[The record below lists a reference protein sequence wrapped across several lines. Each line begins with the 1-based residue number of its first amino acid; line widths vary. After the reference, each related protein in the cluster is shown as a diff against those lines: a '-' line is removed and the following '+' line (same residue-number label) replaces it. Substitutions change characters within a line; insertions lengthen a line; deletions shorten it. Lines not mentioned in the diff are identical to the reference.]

1 MSQTLETIFERRSIR
16 NYKPDQITDEEL
28 HIIIKAGQYA
38 PNARN
43 EQSWHF
49 SVVQSRA
56 VLDKIN
62 AVIKANFQASGNPV
76 FVERA
81 EANNFSAFYHAP
93 TLIIL
98 SGDDQAVAPQAD
110 ASLALGNTFLA
121 AAALDIGSCWIHA
134 IRSLLDSEEGKT
146 LRGVLGIPDGYSILG
161 SGAFG
166 YKVAEAP
173 KPAPRREGT
182 VTIIK

>member
-1 MSQTLETIFERRSIR
+1 MSVILETIFQRRSIR
-16 NYKPDQITDEEL
+16 NYKEDQITDEEL
-28 HIIIKAGQYA
+28 GNIIKAGQYA
-38 PNARN
+38 PSARN

-49 SVVQSRA
+49 SVVQSKE
-56 VLDKIN
+56 VLDKISG
-62 AVIKANFQASGNPV
+62 VIKGNFERSGNVV
-76 FVERA
+76 FEERA
-81 EANNFSAFYHAP
+81 KAKNFSAFYHAP

-98 SGDDQAVAPQAD
+98 SGDDKAVAPQAD

-121 AAALDIGSCWIHA
+121 AAALGIGSCWIHA
-134 IRSLLDSEEGKT
+134 IRSLLDSAEGQSLKQ
-146 LRGVLGIPDGYSILG
+146 VLGIPEGYSILG

-166 YKVAEAP
+166 YKAAETP